1 MNKKKNQIQYAEN
14 PLGSI
19 ATINQANG
27 VVSEDRVR
35 KIEHKRIDEG
45 GLSRLYSHIKDNN
58 TFAVIGSQ
66 DKDTGEDRSQE
77 LYNIAM
83 MGRFKFKGFNWLL
96 GTYTYDDPDKPVA
109 RENSM
114 IFYNISKEDAL
125 RIGKKLNQE
134 TILWKDP
141 EFFGYIYVDSGEVPE
156 WNKGGFSGGMSFNP
170 ETIKDIGGSSS
181 LVGKGWSVNADKL
194 KSKNKPFVY
203 ECFLVEPALKT
214 GYVSEYLIDSYTNKG
229 EGNLKESYGMTKDQ
243 QEFIYKK
250 SEEIRK
256 SVPFSIIRT
265 TKYQSNPDENAYCVH
280 SHLYGDANLSE
291 YQDAIKYLERAKQFF
306 INELE
311 DEDKYLDKLNSIS
324 LKENL
329 KEEVTQPKL
338 TTQALNKIL
347 QGIGLKKATKTGHR
361 GVVGNNNLITHYVK
375 DWEGD
380 YILNDYTKD
389 TRYRSAKGYI
399 EINFLRKLSYDTRL
413 QKAKDKLTELGYSVK
428 DNWRGLEVSLP
439 KNENL
444 EEDTKPKK
452 VNISNITLSNLK
464 KFAHKSTRATT
475 SQARDFNYA
484 TNVDPVASVLEETD
498 KAYLLNIGYYRWN
511 EDRTDK
517 VKRFIN
523 LWYPKKSTLEGDVY
537 KRVRENKGTNPK
549 IKSRGIRESLSGSE
563 YFTKEE
569 IKTLPRELE
578 DYLQEQPIPKY
589 YDISVEDMGD
599 KQYVLRGNIDYG
611 DLSHDHRYFDNKVKE
626 FFDNKGISVD
636 IYEPDDLRGNDD
648 GDGIYSSAHIIQKS
662 GNRVYVPQ
670 DNELDNFID

>member
-27 VVSEDRVR
+27 VVSEDA
-35 KIEHKRIDEG
+35 
-45 GLSRLYSHIKDNN
+45 N
-58 TFAVIGSQ
+58 
-66 DKDTGEDRSQE
+66 
-77 LYNIAM
+77 
-83 MGRFKFKGFNWLL
+83 
-96 GTYTYDDPDKPVA
+96 
-109 RENSM
+109 
-114 IFYNISKEDAL
+114 SKELNTKGNAYAL
-125 RIGKKLNQE
+125 NR
-134 TILWKDP
+134 
-141 EFFGYIYVDSGEVPE
+141 
-156 WNKGGFSGGMSFNP
+156 
-170 ETIKDIGGSSS
+170 
-181 LVGKGWSVNADKL
+181 
-194 KSKNKPFVY
+194 
-203 ECFLVEPALKT
+203 
-214 GYVSEYLIDSYTNKG
+214 YLCKA
-229 EGNLKESYGMTKDQ
+229 
-243 QEFIYKK
+243 
-250 SEEIRK
+250 IRK
-256 SVPFSIIRT
+256 SDDNTLLTEAISFEPSEDEKGGIIVFSIEVNAVKLSDNKFLNKIKQKLLT
-265 TKYQSNPDENAYCVH
+265 TLHRLTYKSKVDKIANDNELVGWTIGKYLNGRYTAKDGKTYGEDSLSLEIIGVTTDTLIKIAEELCVAFKQE
-280 SHLYGDANLSE
+280 SCLVKDYSKNRVFFVEANLDES
-291 YQDAIKYLERAKQFF
+291 YMSRIKEVDNTYLE
-306 INELE
+306 
-311 DEDKYLDKLNSIS
+311 NSNKDRGGIMS
-324 LKENL
+324 RIKENVNPYL
-329 KEEVTQPKL
+329 KEE
-338 TTQALNKIL
+338 A
-347 QGIGLKKATKTGHR
+347 
-361 GVVGNNNLITHYVK
+361 
-375 DWEGD
+375 
-380 YILNDYTKD
+380 
-389 TRYRSAKGYI
+389 
-399 EINFLRKLSYDTRL
+399 
-413 QKAKDKLTELGYSVK
+413 
-428 DNWRGLEVSLP
+428 
-439 KNENL
+439 
-444 EEDTKPKK
+444 TKPKK

-464 KFAHKSTRATT
+464 RLAKTSTRATP
-475 SQARDFNYA
+475 QEAREFNYA
-484 TNVDPVASVLEETD
+484 TNIDPIASVLEETD

-569 IKTLPRELE
+569 IKTLPREIE

>member
-27 VVSEDRVR
+27 VVSEERVK

-83 MGRFKFKGFNWLL
+83 LGRFKFKGFNWLL

-170 ETIKDIGGSSS
+170 ETIKNIGGSSS
-181 LVGKGWSVNADKL
+181 LVGKGWSVNQDKL
-194 KSKNKPFVY
+194 KSKNQPFVY

-214 GYVSEYLIDSYTNKG
+214 GYVSEYLIDSYTNKDG
-229 EGNLKESYGMTKDQ
+229 GNDLK
-243 QEFIYKK
+243 
-250 SEEIRK
+250 
-256 SVPFSIIRT
+256 
-265 TKYQSNPDENAYCVH
+265 
-280 SHLYGDANLSE
+280 
-291 YQDAIKYLERAKQFF
+291 
-306 INELE
+306 
-311 DEDKYLDKLNSIS
+311 
-324 LKENL
+324 
-329 KEEVTQPKL
+329 
-338 TTQALNKIL
+338 
-347 QGIGLKKATKTGHR
+347 
-361 GVVGNNNLITHYVK
+361 
-375 DWEGD
+375 
-380 YILNDYTKD
+380 
-389 TRYRSAKGYI
+389 
-399 EINFLRKLSYDTRL
+399 
-413 QKAKDKLTELGYSVK
+413 
-428 DNWRGLEVSLP
+428 
-439 KNENL
+439 
-444 EEDTKPKK
+444 EDTKPKK
-452 VNISNITLSNLK
+452 ANISNITLSSLK
-464 KFAHKSTRATT
+464 RLASTSTRATKD
-475 SQARDFNYA
+475 QARDFKYA
-484 TNVDPVASVLEETD
+484 THVDPVASVLEETD
-498 KAYLLNIGYYRWN
+498 KAYLLKIGYYRWN
-511 EDRTDK
+511 EDRTGK
-517 VKRFIN
+517 VKRFVT
-523 LWYPKKSTLEGDVY
+523 LWYPKNSTLEGDVY

-549 IKSRGIRESLSGSE
+549 IKSRGIRESLAGSE

-569 IKTLPRELE
+569 IKTLPREIE

-611 DLSHDHRYFDNKVKE
+611 DLSHDHRYFDTKVKE
-626 FFDNKGISVD
+626 FFDSKGISVD